1 MQLIEL
7 PSPYRALAVTVL
19 LRNTMMFAYA
29 GPYGKLSASRCA
41 NRFGANVMSVLI
53 TLLVAGLVVAPAQ
66 QSQGASGLVAEF
78 IAAGDGFPSAM
89 VRSCR
94 WPADLIQEFIRKSET
109 SSDSGRWRY
118 HGDTLTLNGERQY
131 SFAVQM
137 FQPGV
142 ISLIKDGTA
151 ELFHKQSN
159 NVVSLAKR

>member
-1 MQLIEL
+1 
-7 PSPYRALAVTVL
+7 
-19 LRNTMMFAYA
+19 MMFAYA

-53 TLLVAGLVVAPAQ
+53 TLLVAGLVVVYLRSNRKARADWLQNLSLPGDWI
-66 QSQGASGLVAEF
+66 SQRDGSQLSLAGGFDSG
-78 IAAGDGFPSAM
+78 
-89 VRSCR
+89 
-94 WPADLIQEFIRKSET
+94 EFIRKSET

-118 HGDTLTLNGERQY
+118 HGDTLTMNGERQY

-142 ISLIKDGTA
+142 ISLIGEDGTA